1 MKDVTMEQKL
11 QLVKQIRSRYN
22 EDQYDMCNR
31 EQILYGRSSLRDNR
45 ALHSAEEEGEAP
57 PARGSSFKLRL
68 SAALLFFL
76 MVVLMETNGL
86 KVAGITTEKI
96 YQMIS
101 ADYEQKI
108 DEWVETFAASY
119 SSPSK

>member
-11 QLVKQIRSRYN
+11 QLVKQIRSRYD
-22 EDQYDMCNR
+22 EDQYDMCSR
-31 EQILYGRSSLRDNR
+31 ERILYGRSSLRENR
-45 ALHSAEEEGEAP
+45 LQHSAGEEEEP
-57 PARGSSFKLRL
+57 PARGSSFRLRL

-76 MVVLMETNGL
+76 MVVIMETNGL
-86 KVAGITTEKI
+86 RVAGITTEKI

-108 DEWVETFAASY
+108 DEWVEAFAASY
-119 SSPSK
+119 SSPSR